1 MSEAKSVA
9 FRFQLSDWTLLRVRR
24 PLLVR
29 GFGLDQDPSAAAD
42 LPDLPAG
49 CAGLLLRSI
58 AATDTRTGLN
68 HVALDGRRMLR
79 YVMQCFPRHYI
90 DMAQSFDAYKQKFS
104 GKTLAT
110 LRRKVKKFTEH
121 GNGQVRW
128 ERFTQPDSLDRFWTL
143 ARQVSAKTYQE
154 RLLDAGLPEDPA
166 YLLQAKQLA
175 MADNVRAFLLFDGE
189 RPVSYLFCP
198 VRDGIVEYAFLGYD
212 PAYLR
217 LSVGTVLQW
226 FALESLFE
234 EQRFRYFDFTEGES
248 AHKRLFA
255 TSHLDCANIALLTPT
270 LGHHLL
276 VRLHLGFGRLTEAL
290 GRWLDDHDL
299 KVKIRRWMRFGRT
312 AAT

>member
-1 MSEAKSVA
+1 MTETKPVA
-9 FRFQLSDWTLLRVRR
+9 FRFQLSDWTLLSIRR
-24 PLLVR
+24 RLQVR
-29 GFGLDQDPSAAAD
+29 GFGLDQAAAGAAD
-42 LPDLPAG
+42 LPATAAG
-49 CAGLLLRSI
+49 SDGLMLRSI
-58 AATDTRTGLN
+58 ISTETRAGFDST
-68 HVALDGRRMLR
+68 ALHGRPMLR

-121 GNGQVRW
+121 GNDRVRW
-128 ERFTQPDSLDRFWTL
+128 ERFTAADSMDRFWAL

-154 RLLDAGLPEDPA
+154 RLLDAGLPEDLA
-166 YLLQAKQLA
+166 YLQQAKQLA

-198 VRDGIVEYAFLGYD
+198 IREGIVEYAFLGYD

-255 TSHLDCANIALLTPT
+255 TCHLDCANIALLTPT

-290 GRWLDDHDL
+290 GRWLDGHNL